1 MAQQAVETYGWLKP
15 GEMLDGLGMA
25 ETTPG
30 PLIMVV
36 QFVGFLAAFRHPGPL
51 PSMLAGTLGGLFGR
65 RHGRDLPV
73 HSRHD
78 PDALGL
84 LGGGSRPLFRRSDPM
99 RRGDVGFLLA
109 ALLVFA
115 GAAWGQ
121 GGGAMIV
128 DLSKLPA
135 NLEPDFTLWRTG
147 QGDGGEWSLIADPT
161 ATDRS
166 AIAQVSED
174 RTDYRFPLAVYK
186 PYSGKDLE
194 LSVRFKP
201 VAGTV
206 DQAGGIAV
214 RLSTPDDYYVARAN
228 ALEDNVR
235 FYRVVKGRREQ
246 LASANAK
253 VAANQWH
260 TLALRAEGDRFTVS
274 FDGKALLTAQDN
286 TFPDAGKVA
295 LWTKADSVTYFD
307 TISIMPLK

>member
-1 MAQQAVETYGWLKP
+1 
-15 GEMLDGLGMA
+15 
-25 ETTPG
+25 
-30 PLIMVV
+30 
-36 QFVGFLAAFRHPGPL
+36 
-51 PSMLAGTLGGLFGR
+51 
-65 RHGRDLPV
+65 
-73 HSRHD
+73 
-78 PDALGL
+78 
-84 LGGGSRPLFRRSDPM
+84 M
-99 RRGDVGFLLA
+99 RRGYVGFLLC

-135 NLEPDFTLWRTG
+135 NLDPDFTLWRTG
-147 QGDGGEWSLIADPT
+147 QGDAGEWRLIADPT
-161 ATDRS
+161 ATDGR
-166 AIAQVSED
+166 AIAQVSKD

-274 FDGKALLTAQDN
+274 FDGKALLTARDN
-286 TFPDAGKVA
+286 AFPDAGKVA

>member
-1 MAQQAVETYGWLKP
+1 
-15 GEMLDGLGMA
+15 
-25 ETTPG
+25 
-30 PLIMVV
+30 
-36 QFVGFLAAFRHPGPL
+36 
-51 PSMLAGTLGGLFGR
+51 
-65 RHGRDLPV
+65 
-73 HSRHD
+73 
-78 PDALGL
+78 
-84 LGGGSRPLFRRSDPM
+84 M

-147 QGDGGEWSLIADPT
+147 QGDAGEWSLIADPT
-161 ATDRS
+161 ATDGR
-166 AIAQVSED
+166 AIAQVSKD

-186 PYSGKDLE
+186 SYSGKDLE

-253 VAANQWH
+253 VAPNEWH

>member
-1 MAQQAVETYGWLKP
+1 M
-15 GEMLDGLGMA
+15 
-25 ETTPG
+25 
-30 PLIMVV
+30 
-36 QFVGFLAAFRHPGPL
+36 
-51 PSMLAGTLGGLFGR
+51 
-65 RHGRDLPV
+65 
-73 HSRHD
+73 
-78 PDALGL
+78 
-84 LGGGSRPLFRRSDPM
+84 
-99 RRGDVGFLLA
+99 
-109 ALLVFA
+109 FA

-147 QGDGGEWSLIADPT
+147 QGDAGEWSLIADPT
-161 ATDRS
+161 ATGGR
-166 AIAQVSED
+166 AIAQVSKD

-253 VAANQWH
+253 VAANQWY